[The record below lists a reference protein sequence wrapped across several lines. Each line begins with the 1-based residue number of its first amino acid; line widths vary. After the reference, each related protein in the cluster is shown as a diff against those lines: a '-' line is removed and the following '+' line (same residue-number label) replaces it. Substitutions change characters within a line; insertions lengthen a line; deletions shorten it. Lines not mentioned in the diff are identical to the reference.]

1 MPCPDW
7 AFPQPCRLF
16 IPYVDDLPYTE
27 HQSTICQPL
36 GGSSMT
42 KRARRFDQNV
52 EHYVQLRRYAP
63 TFLETFEFRAAPA
76 AQEII
81 EGIEILRELNRTNTR
96 NVPSAAPT
104 GFIRKRWDSFVF
116 NQKGIDR
123 RFYELA
129 IMTELKNALRAGD
142 ISVVGSR
149 QFKDFDDYLM
159 PKAEFDRQYAEDR
172 LGLSIP
178 SSARAYL
185 DERLA
190 ELRETLDLT
199 EELGQAGE
207 LPEVELSESGMKIS
221 PLESDHPDGAKA
233 LNEIA
238 NGMLPRLKITDL
250 LLEVDRWTHFTR
262 HFSHLKTDEPSK
274 IQLCC

>member
-1 MPCPDW
+1 
-7 AFPQPCRLF
+7 
-16 IPYVDDLPYTE
+16 
-27 HQSTICQPL
+27 
-36 GGSSMT
+36 MT

-104 GFIRKRWDSFVF
+104 SFIRKRWDCFVF
-116 NQKGIDR
+116 NHKGIDR

-129 IMTELKNALRAGD
+129 VMTELKNALRTGD

-172 LGLSIP
+172 FGLSIP
-178 SSARAYL
+178 SSARA
-185 DERLA
+185 
-190 ELRETLDLT
+190 
-199 EELGQAGE
+199 
-207 LPEVELSESGMKIS
+207 
-221 PLESDHPDGAKA
+221 
-233 LNEIA
+233 
-238 NGMLPRLKITDL
+238 
-250 LLEVDRWTHFTR
+250 
-262 HFSHLKTDEPSK
+262 
-274 IQLCC
+274 C